1 MKVQRLS
8 LEDAGKL
15 LGITANAVRAR
26 AKKSPDLY
34 GLETDN
40 SGKIWVS
47 IDLQKTPS
55 KKVKLKASKA
65 KIETFK
71 SDELKASIEG
81 SKSQIETAILEERIK
96 ALETLLAEM
105 RSDRDAW
112 REMAQKPWWRR
123 LVG

>member
-1 MKVQRLS
+1 MTIQRLS

-40 SGKIWVS
+40 SGKLWVS

-55 KKVKLKASKA
+55 KQKKLKPSKA
-65 KIETFK
+65 KTETFK
-71 SDELKASIEG
+71 TNELNASIEG
-81 SKSQIETAILEERIK
+81 SNNQIETALLKERIK
-96 ALETLLAEM
+96 SLETLLAEM

-112 REMAQKPWWRR
+112 RSMAQKPWWRR